1 MSNPKLKILIVD
13 IETSPLLVW
22 TWGLFDQ
29 FIGLEQ
35 IKEDWRIISFAAK
48 WEDSKEIIQK
58 DLRNGINDRNEKAM
72 LKTLWNLLNKADIVV
87 GQNSKRFD
95 VKKINEKFLFYDL
108 GKPSEYRQED
118 TLIMSK
124 KYFSPTSHKLE
135 YRSNQLNKKYKKLS
149 HSKYPGFSLWKACM
163 NNDQKAWNSMAEYN
177 TFDVLSTEEYY
188 KTLKPWAS
196 KINHAVL
203 NNSLEIQCTCGSPHI
218 QKRGYNYTNTGKFRK
233 YQCTNCAA
241 WLQGKENLL
250 DKNKKK
256 SLLT

>member
-1 MSNPKLKILIVD
+1 MSNPKLKVLIVD

-95 VKKINEKFLFYDL
+95 VKKINEKFLYYDL

-135 YRSNQLNKKYKKLS
+135 YRSNQLNEKYK
-149 HSKYPGFSLWKACM
+149 F
-163 NNDQKAWNSMAEYN
+163 
-177 TFDVLSTEEYY
+177 F
-188 KTLKPWAS
+188 
-196 KINHAVL
+196 
-203 NNSLEIQCTCGSPHI
+203 
-218 QKRGYNYTNTGKFRK
+218 
-233 YQCTNCAA
+233 
-241 WLQGKENLL
+241 
-250 DKNKKK
+250 
-256 SLLT
+256 